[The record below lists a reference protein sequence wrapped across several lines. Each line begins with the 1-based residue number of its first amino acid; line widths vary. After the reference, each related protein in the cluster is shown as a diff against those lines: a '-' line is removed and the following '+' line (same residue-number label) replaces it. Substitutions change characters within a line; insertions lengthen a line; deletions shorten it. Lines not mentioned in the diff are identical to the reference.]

1 MLKTLLTRTW
11 MVATLPLLW
20 LTCRTNI
27 GLFTHYDSAKGSQW
41 GILLHLLFILL
52 AIVLAMVQS
61 HHQAQ
66 YEFGHLFKKAARN
79 AIIYSMG
86 ATLSLGIYYG
96 MISDEL
102 TIKKQQDI
110 AQIIEQTDTP
120 EEIAL
125 IKRNN
130 SALKS
135 LSKEQIVEKAI
146 EQTTLFTQLKTM
158 LSLAF
163 FSLTLVGFL
172 YSLISAWLF
181 SQFLFQKK

>member
-1 MLKTLLTRTW
+1 M
-11 MVATLPLLW
+11 LPLLW
-20 LTCRTNI
+20 LILRTII
-27 GLFTHYDSAKGSQW
+27 GLSTHYDSAKGSQW
-41 GILLHLLFILL
+41 GILMHLLFILL
-52 AIVLAMVQS
+52 AIVLAMMQS
-61 HHQAQ
+61 HQDAQ
-66 YEFGHLFKKAARN
+66 YDFGVLFKKAARN
-79 AIIYSMG
+79 AIIYSLL
-86 ATLSLGIYYG
+86 ATLALGVYYG
-96 MISDEL
+96 LISEEL
-102 TIKKQQDI
+102 TVKKQQDI

-125 IKRNN
+125 IKQNN
-130 SALKS
+130 TALQG